1 MSQELYSLT
10 IQVEHEDDEFRW
22 IVIQDFGDEVEDMET
37 LGHGIAG
44 SAKEAYENALD
55 VAVRH
60 TSNL

>member
-37 LGHGIAG
+37 LGHGIAR
-44 SAKEAYENALD
+44 SPKEAYENALD